1 VADAGQLLGR
11 RQAGGPEP
19 TMATFLPVL
28 VADGCGTT
36 QPLAQA
42 LSMIAC
48 SIDLMPTA
56 SVLMLSVQAASQGAG
71 QMRPVK
77 SGSCWSSAGP
87 RSPPSSCRGKP
98 GHSSRE

>member
-1 VADAGQLLGR
+1 
-11 RQAGGPEP
+11 
-19 TMATFLPVL
+19 MATFLPVL

-48 SIDLMPTA
+48 SIDLIPTA

-77 SGSCWSSAGP
+77 SGKLLVECRTSIASFQLP
-87 RSPPSSCRGKP
+87 R
-98 GHSSRE
+98 